1 MSLQNELQLAN
12 ANNNELQ
19 AQLEEANNKFM
30 RLETL
35 LQTTEGELA
44 AVKEDLVNLSNSKSE
59 EANKDFDPEA
69 TNKMVKKVLN
79 KIFKQM
85 KGKFSDDDESNKSYS
100 GQDVVDALA
109 QQFRD
114 VAQLL
119 NSSSEQN
126 KTD

>member
-12 ANNNELQ
+12 TNNDELQ
-19 AQLEEANNKFM
+19 AQLEEANNKFL

-59 EANKDFDPEA
+59 EVSKEFDPEA
-69 TNKMVKKVLN
+69 TNKMVKRVLN

-85 KGKFSDDDESNKSYS
+85 KGKFSDDEESNKSYS
-100 GQDVVDALA
+100 GQDIVDALA

-126 KTD
+126 KTE

>member
-1 MSLQNELQLAN
+1 
-12 ANNNELQ
+12 
-19 AQLEEANNKFM
+19 M

-85 KGKFSDDDESNKSYS
+85 KGKFSGDDESNKSYL
-100 GQDVVDALA
+100 GHEIVDALA

-119 NSSSEQN
+119 TPSTEQN
-126 KTD
+126 KTDP

>member
-12 ANNNELQ
+12 ANNDELQ

-85 KGKFSDDDESNKSYS
+85 KGKFSDDGESNKSYS